1 MLGALSVPV
10 GLSCDMKANVL
21 SSFLFF
27 VIAAHDDGN
36 ARASGLDT

>member
-10 GLSCDMKANVL
+10 GLSCDMKANML

-27 VIAAHDDGN
+27 VIAAHDGN